1 MTMSDVSGNI
11 GKHIK
16 GRHWGPFRG
25 SEPILSLLVPGPSDG
40 DYALLKDYFEDRPR
54 KKVYMKE
61 NLLGMGGFAR
71 VYKVTELETSSKIS
85 FADKVISKAIF
96 KKRVNAKEKVQK
108 EIEIHKRMNHCNIV
122 KIFHS
127 FEDQNFVHILL
138 ENCTQKSLLHV
149 LKYRST
155 ITEPETRYYMKQI
168 LMGARYIHKAGFLHR
183 DLKLGNMLLSQN
195 MQVKICDFGLAC
207 FTEDSRPGSM
217 CGTPNYLASEVLAKK
232 GHGVAADV

>member
-1 MTMSDVSGNI
+1 MKATSVSQ
-11 GKHIK
+11 GKA
-16 GRHWGPFRG
+16 
-25 SEPILSLLVPGPSDG
+25 PIMNGAPNKKASKRPTDE
-40 DYALLKDYFEDRPR
+40 DYALLEDYFEDQPL

-71 VYKVTELETSSKIS
+71 VYKVTELETAKKMS
-85 FADKVISKAIF
+85 FADNVISKAIF

-108 EIEIHKRMNHCNIV
+108 EIEIHKRMNHCNVV

-127 FEDQNFVHILL
+127 FEDPNFVHILL

-168 LMGARYIHKAGFLHR
+168 LLGARYIHKAGFLHR
-183 DLKLGNMLLSQN
+183 DLKLGNMLLSHN

-207 FTEDSRPGSM
+207 FIEDSRPGSM
-217 CGTPNYLASEVLAKK
+217 CGTPVRNLSYIVLIALKNTCFISEKSQ
-232 GHGVAADV
+232 

>member
-85 FADKVISKAIF
+85 PLGYFSKYTWGNLIHLTRDSPIF
-96 KKRVNAKEKVQK
+96 
-108 EIEIHKRMNHCNIV
+108 
-122 KIFHS
+122 
-127 FEDQNFVHILL
+127 
-138 ENCTQKSLLHV
+138 
-149 LKYRST
+149 
-155 ITEPETRYYMKQI
+155 ITPPNK
-168 LMGARYIHKAGFLHR
+168 GP
-183 DLKLGNMLLSQN
+183 
-195 MQVKICDFGLAC
+195 GLI
-207 FTEDSRPGSM
+207 RPLR
-217 CGTPNYLASEVLAKK
+217 P
-232 GHGVAADV
+232 D